1 VQSTGFETPDK
12 GLLAHLLLQTAT
24 SCFSCLISVFAAQKL
39 SATFSRRS
47 RLLLAAEKLMQG
59 KGTSR
64 AAFTWYRMLLQPVK

>member
-1 VQSTGFETPDK
+1 M
-12 GLLAHLLLQTAT
+12 
-24 SCFSCLISVFAAQKL
+24 L